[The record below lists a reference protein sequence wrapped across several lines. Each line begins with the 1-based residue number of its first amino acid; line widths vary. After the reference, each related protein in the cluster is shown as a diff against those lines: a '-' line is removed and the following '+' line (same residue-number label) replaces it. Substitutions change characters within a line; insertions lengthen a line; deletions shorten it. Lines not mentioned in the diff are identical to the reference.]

1 MNLRIAP
8 EHVRFR
14 LSNDEFATLLTHGS
28 LADHTTL
35 GGATLD
41 YTIHIQ
47 PTPCGPT
54 GQQLELTTTSDTTGT
69 RFQLDVFGDGVTRL
83 QSGSAGKDGIQEHR
97 AFDNG
102 DLLTIG
108 LEIDLHSKKGA
119 DKS

>member
-28 LADHTTL
+28 LADRTTL

-41 YTIHIQ
+41 YTIRLQ

-54 GQQLELTTTSDTTGT
+54 GQQLELTTTSDTAGT

-83 QSGSAGKDGIQEHR
+83 QSGGAGKDGIQEHR